1 MRIQKQ
7 FLLTEKITTELT
19 ISDIIGTRQLVYN
32 TLWDTGAGMTSISPN
47 VIDDLKLTPTGKTVT
62 ATYGN
67 STTAQLPT
75 YFLNVIDIQ
84 NNNLIPVTVAINNNP
99 HFDVVLGKDFI
110 TKGEFIIRGNN
121 DGYELEFN
129 L

>member
-7 FLLTEKITTELT
+7 FLLREKITTELT
-19 ISDIIGTRQLVYN
+19 ISNTRRTQQLVYI
-32 TLWDTGAGMTSISPN
+32 TLWDTGAGMTSVSQT
-47 VIDDLKLTPTGKTVT
+47 VINDLQLTATGDTVT

-67 STTAQLPT
+67 SNTAQLPT
-75 YFLNVIDIQ
+75 YFLNVIDLQ
-84 NNNLIPVTVAINNNP
+84 NNTLIPVTVAVNNNP

-121 DGYELEFN
+121 EGFELEFN